1 MKKNNTTT
9 TSTPETTTIK
19 LAELMQQNPNVTLA
33 KLAEAVDAPYAAI
46 RAKSKQPIQGV
57 AYDPNAVN
65 YSAIEEYILKKKP
78 DLKLADLPWEELN
91 VKTERATKVLKDD
104 KVDFSVG
111 KKYYLRYY
119 KSVWEIVYAT
129 ETHVCI
135 LVADGSSTQP
145 KVMAKSTFVACGL
158 KPEDF
163 KAEEKV
169 EEQEEA

>member
-1 MKKNNTTT
+1 MKKNNTT
-9 TSTPETTTIK
+9 SIPETTTIK

-78 DLKLADLPWEELN
+78 ELKLAELPWAELN
-91 VKTERATKVLKDD
+91 VKTERATKVLKDSA
-104 KVDFSVG
+104 VDFSVG

-135 LVADGSSTQP
+135 LIADGSSTQP

-158 KPEDF
+158 KPENF
-163 KAEEKV
+163 KSEEKV